1 MPIKLAVCFLILG
14 LMVPTL
20 MGVVEDSQQE
30 LSLTEMTEE
39 AEKLRSAIGKAY
51 YGDSTV
57 YIELSLPAGQ
67 SLIVGGEGPERYTIM
82 IQTDDKT
89 IETVYLERPTVGV
102 LNGRTV
108 ITGNTTVIVSMT
120 TIDGEYGAVV
130 DVA

>member
-30 LSLTEMTEE
+30 LSLTEMTKE

-51 YGDSTV
+51 YEDSTV

-82 IQTDDKT
+82 IQTDDRT

-108 ITGNTTVIVSMT
+108 ITGDTTIIVSMT
-120 TIDGEYGAVV
+120 TIDGEYGSVV